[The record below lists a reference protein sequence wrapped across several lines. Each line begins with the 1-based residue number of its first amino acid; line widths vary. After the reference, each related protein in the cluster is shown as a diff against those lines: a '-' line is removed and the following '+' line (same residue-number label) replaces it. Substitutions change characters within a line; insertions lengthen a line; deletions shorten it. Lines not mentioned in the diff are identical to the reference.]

1 MKDLD
6 LNHLLLTCHPFLRVR
21 ATPGGTGAIA
31 CPTTGSDGESLSIR
45 FWRLP
50 MNLARRNWACYCTVK
65 DAESKRVATSR
76 IRVLLTIP
84 NSTTQR
90 HEFLQLSWEKTVS
103 AESILGEDMS
113 DLPR

>member
-1 MKDLD
+1 VEYGVFCSNIPCNPATQKECQKPDLAIQR
-6 LNHLLLTCHPFLRVR
+6 FFGGVRVQ
-21 ATPGGTGAIA
+21 AIE
-31 CPTTGSDGESLSIR
+31 TMR
-45 FWRLP
+45 
-50 MNLARRNWACYCTVK
+50 VK

-84 NSTTQR
+84 DSTTQR